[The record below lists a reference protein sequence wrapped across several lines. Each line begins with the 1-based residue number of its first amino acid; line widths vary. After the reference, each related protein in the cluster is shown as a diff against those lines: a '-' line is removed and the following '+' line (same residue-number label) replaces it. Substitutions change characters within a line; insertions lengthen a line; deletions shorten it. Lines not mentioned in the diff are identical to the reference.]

1 MNSGR
6 EKLQDCLS
14 YPPRLMPVEL
24 AARYVGFG
32 VTKFKELIEER
43 KMPQAIDVD
52 GSPRWDRCDLDAA
65 VDDLKDARS
74 DPVKRSRNRLEQ
86 RLREQE
92 QGHED

>member
-1 MNSGR
+1 MSIER
-6 EKLQDCLS
+6 
-14 YPPRLMPVEL
+14 
-24 AARYVGFG
+24 AASYVGLG
-32 VTKFKELIEER
+32 PTKFRELVEER

-74 DPVKRSRNRLEQ
+74 DPVKRSRNRLEE

-92 QGHED
+92 RGDED